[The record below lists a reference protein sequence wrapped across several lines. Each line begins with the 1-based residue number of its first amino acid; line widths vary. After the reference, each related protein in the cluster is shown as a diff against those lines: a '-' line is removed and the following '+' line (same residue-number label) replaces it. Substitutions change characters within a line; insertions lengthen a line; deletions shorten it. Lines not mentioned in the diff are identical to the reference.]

1 MVTAS
6 TAERVIKAMS
16 SGACVDRSEM
26 DSHADTCVAGCNMVV
41 LEDTGQTVSVTPFTS
56 EYNALKGIPIVSAA
70 TAYDCP
76 TDGETYL
83 LIFNE
88 CLFLGER
95 LPVSLLCPNQLR
107 AFGLSVR
114 DTLSN
119 SMLTHRTIYPSRIR
133 NCGFPWRWRA
143 WSRTLHRGD
152 QLTTR
157 LPTARGWK

>member
-26 DSHADTCVAGCNMVV
+26 DSHADTSVAGCNMLVV

-56 EYNALKGIPIVSAA
+56 EYSALKGIPIVSAA
-70 TAYDCP
+70 TAYDCLSN
-76 TDGETYL
+76 GETYL
-83 LIFNE
+83 LIFNK

-107 AFGLSVR
+107 AFGLSV
-114 DTLSN
+114 L
-119 SMLTHRTIYPSRIR
+119 
-133 NCGFPWRWRA
+133 
-143 WSRTLHRGD
+143 
-152 QLTTR
+152 
-157 LPTARGWK
+157 

>member
-26 DSHADTCVAGCNMVV
+26 DSHADTCIAGCNMVV

-76 TDGETYL
+76 TDGETFQRMFIL
-83 LIFNE
+83 RRTVACFTPLSQSTKSLWAF
-88 CLFLGER
+88 CL
-95 LPVSLLCPNQLR
+95 
-107 AFGLSVR
+107 
-114 DTLSN
+114 
-119 SMLTHRTIYPSRIR
+119 
-133 NCGFPWRWRA
+133 
-143 WSRTLHRGD
+143 
-152 QLTTR
+152 
-157 LPTARGWK
+157 